1 MHHFCSQVCSSSVV
15 EARLS
20 ACWGYPGQ
28 TLRLNPQH
36 VTLTQLPGS
45 SSSSSGDVSWRGDR
59 ALLVRLLKN
68 LRESY
73 YVSRSGRDEVAG
85 I

>member
-1 MHHFCSQVCSSSVV
+1 VV

-28 TLRLNPQH
+28 ALRLSIQH
-36 VTLTQLPGS
+36 ATLTQLPGS
-45 SSSSSGDVSWRGDR
+45 SSSSGGDVSWRGDR

-73 YVSRSGRDEVAG
+73 YVSGTG
-85 I
+85 WL